1 MKLTVTSRT
10 GEKKS
15 DVKKIRREGNIPG
28 IVYAPGKTPEKIIVN
43 GSEYGALMRKV
54 KSGQLPTTV
63 FTLVAGNKQQ
73 KAIVKEVQYEI
84 TRYEVS
90 HLDFEE
96 LNDDVL
102 VKIKVPIT
110 ITGAVD
116 CVGVKLGGTLRQVV
130 RFVEVE
136 CLPKHIPS
144 EFVVDVKDLG
154 IGQVKRLAD
163 LKVPEKV
170 RPLAKETEVLIV
182 VAKV

>member
-28 IVYAPGKTPEKIIVN
+28 IIYAPGKSPEQVVVN
-43 GSEYGALMRKV
+43 GNEYGALMRQV
-54 KSGQLPTTV
+54 KPGRLSTTV
-63 FTLVAGNKQQ
+63 FTLISEGKQRN
-73 KAIVKEVQYEI
+73 AIVKEVQYEI

-96 LNDDVL
+96 LQDSVV

-110 ITGAVD
+110 IVGAVD
-116 CVGVKLGGTLRQVV
+116 CIGVKLGGTLRQVT
-130 RFVEVE
+130 RFIEVE
-136 CLPKHIPS
+136 CLPKNIPT
-144 EFVVDVKDLG
+144 EFVIDVKDLG
-154 IGQVKRLAD
+154 IGQVKRLGDIA
-163 LKVPEKV
+163 VSEKV
-170 RPLAKETEVLIV
+170 KPLAKADEVLVV